1 MKLTFSNILA
11 VASILVWASA
21 WVTTEARATSTVKMA
36 PAPHTDVI
44 SVSAGSLQ
52 ASR

>member
-1 MKLTFSNILA
+1 MKLTFSNLLA

-21 WVTTEARATSTVKMA
+21 WVATEAKATSNVKMA
-36 PAPHTDVI
+36 PASNADLI
-44 SVSAGSLQ
+44 SVATGSLQ